1 MSISTAETFLNNA
14 RQQTSQRDINVS
26 LLKAINELTQEVKR
40 LEDDI
45 RRVRRDV
52 LVSRRF

>member
-1 MSISTAETFLNNA
+1 MSVSNAETFVANA
-14 RQQTSQRDINVS
+14 KQQVSQRDINNS
-26 LLKAINELTQEVKR
+26 LIRAIGELTKEIKR

-52 LVSRRF
+52 QVSRRF

>member
-1 MSISTAETFLNNA
+1 MSISTAETFLTNA

-26 LLKAINELTQEVKR
+26 LLNAISELTKEVKR

>member
-1 MSISTAETFLNNA
+1 MSMSTAETFLSNA
-14 RQQTSQRDINVS
+14 RQQTSQRDINIS
-26 LLKAINELTQEVKR
+26 LLNAINELTKEIKR
-40 LEDDI
+40 LEEDV